1 MSPPAHGEVLI
12 VDADASIRGLLCAL
26 VQRIPRRPVTAADGK
41 RALELLA
48 QRRFDA
54 VILDLLVPEVSGHDV
69 LMWLATS
76 SRDTLPKVVVLTTGR
91 WTPPAELAGVAAVL
105 RKPFAIDELLAALST
120 CCEEKK
126 SGDRSARSDRS
137 PDDQQVR

>member
-1 MSPPAHGEVLI
+1 MSPATPGEVLI

-41 RALELLA
+41 QALDLLR

-54 VILDLLVPEVSGHDV
+54 VVLDLLVPEVSGRDV
-69 LMWLATS
+69 LASLATS
-76 SRDTLPKVVVLTTGR
+76 SPDLLPKVVVLTTGR
-91 WTPPAELAGVAAVL
+91 WMPPAELGGIAAVL

-120 CCEEKK
+120 CCENGK
-126 SGDRSARSDRS
+126 SGDRSISNRS
-137 PDDQQVR
+137 PEDQQVR